1 MKRIKIA
8 TILLSGIIE
17 KERVFNIE
25 SDVSIALRYTDEL
38 IKQNEDFKEK
48 RRIDAINKRSKRQ
61 LSLGINI
68 KSDVKPELL

>member
-1 MKRIKIA
+1 MKRIEIA

>member
-1 MKRIKIA
+1 MKRIEIA

-38 IKQNEDFKEK
+38 IKQNEDFEEK
-48 RRIDAINKRSKRQ
+48 LRIDTINKRSKRQ
-61 LSLGINI
+61 LSLGVNI
-68 KSDVKPELL
+68 RTDVNPELL